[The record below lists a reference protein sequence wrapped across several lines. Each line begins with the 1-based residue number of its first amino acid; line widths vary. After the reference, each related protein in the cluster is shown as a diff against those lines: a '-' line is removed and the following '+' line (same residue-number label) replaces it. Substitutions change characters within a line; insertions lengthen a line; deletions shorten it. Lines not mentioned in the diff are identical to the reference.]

1 VTIGEQF
8 DGTPASRAARS
19 TFSRAL
25 VVAQGSPWPPR
36 GGGDLRTGN
45 TLAALRSA
53 GIQAG
58 LAALTPP
65 QTPVDPHEGVGT
77 WFPERSDPAAQDA
90 AGALDWI
97 RDTNGHPSDRWW
109 TPQAKTALA
118 RAIAELDP
126 QLVVLEHLW
135 TRRALEL
142 LAACSARRILC
153 AHNVEGPL
161 HAALARS
168 SDGQAPAALAALMAR
183 RTSEIEATTVA
194 AVDQVWAC
202 SDADAES
209 FRECYPQC
217 APVKVIPNAI
227 EIGAPRANT
236 PALERPLLLFIGSF
250 GYPPNVQ
257 GALWLG
263 EQVIPALHAGGIDA
277 RLRLIGADPPGSV
290 RRLAAHPAIEVMG
303 FVEDLAP
310 HLEEAAVI
318 PVPIFAGSGT
328 RFKVLEAFGA
338 GVAVVSTRKGVEGI
352 DATPGEHYLA
362 AETLEEFTTAIR
374 NLSTNRELYANLTQG
389 ARALV
394 EHRYSLGGVY
404 EAVAAA
410 LDGLART
417 SRSTEG

>member
-1 VTIGEQF
+1 M
-8 DGTPASRAARS
+8 
-19 TFSRAL
+19 
-25 VVAQGSPWPPR
+25 VAQGSPWPPR
-36 GGGDLRTGN
+36 GGGDLRSGN

-53 GIQAG
+53 GIQTG

-65 QTPVDPHEGVGT
+65 RTPVDAHEGVGT
-77 WFPERSDPAAQDA
+77 WFPDRSDPAAQSP
-90 AGALDWI
+90 AGALEWI
-97 RDTNGHPSDRWW
+97 REKDGHPSDRWW

-142 LAACSARRILC
+142 LAARSARRTILC

-168 SDGQAPAALAALMAR
+168 SEGQAPAALAALMAR

-209 FRECYPQC
+209 FRECYPHC

-227 EIGAPRANT
+227 EIGAFRANT

-263 EQVIPALHAGGIDA
+263 ERVIPALHAGGIDA

-290 RRLAAHPAIEVMG
+290 RRLAAHPAIEVKG

-310 HLEEAAVI
+310 HLEEATVI

-352 DATPGEHYLA
+352 DATPGEQYLT

-374 NLSTNRELYANLTQG
+374 NLSSNRELYTKLTQG

-394 EHRYSLGGVY
+394 EHHYSMDGVY
-404 EAVAAA
+404 EAVMAA
-410 LDGLART
+410 LDELART
-417 SRSTEG
+417 SRSTER